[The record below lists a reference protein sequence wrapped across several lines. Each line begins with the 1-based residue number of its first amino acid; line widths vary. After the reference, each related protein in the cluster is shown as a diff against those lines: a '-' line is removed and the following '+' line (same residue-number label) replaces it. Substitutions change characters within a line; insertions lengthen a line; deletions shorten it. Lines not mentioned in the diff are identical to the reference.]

1 MMNCIRCWHS
11 DSSLELELDDSLDD
25 RRRFFPP
32 RLSLD
37 LLDSLLSELD
47 EPESDELLDSEF
59 DELFELSLVSL
70 LSDELEL
77 ELDEMFGCPS
87 RRRSCRLLMLS
98 TDSDD
103 ELELELELEL
113 EDVDSC
119 SFFLNLKMDRTR
131 GVDLRPD
138 SLQIRSSCLICLWI
152 WGSIWHLS
160 FWSLPW

>member
-1 MMNCIRCWHS
+1 MNCIRCWHS
-11 DSSLELELDDSLDD
+11 DSSLELELDNSLDD

-32 RLSLD
+32 RLSLN

-59 DELFELSLVSL
+59 DKLFELSLVSL
-70 LSDELEL
+70 LSDELD

-87 RRRSCRLLMLS
+87 RRRSCRRSCRLLMLS

-103 ELELELELEL
+103 ELELELELED
-113 EDVDSC
+113 EDSC

-138 SLQIRSSCLICLWI
+138 SLQICSSCLICL
-152 WGSIWHLS
+152 
-160 FWSLPW
+160 